1 MQADDSVELSVG
13 PLGKILV
20 TGVLYLI
27 VFMFVL
33 DYTVANVA
41 IPYIAGGLASSVDEG
56 TYVLTFFSI
65 GNAVVISLSGWLFL
79 RFGVIKTLIYSTIGF
94 TIFSFLCG
102 VAGNLELLV
111 FYRFMQ
117 GAMAGPM
124 VPGVQTMITRMYIKR
139 NLNLMVSLFALVA
152 LVGPALGPV
161 IGGYLCITY
170 DWRWIFYINV
180 PIGIG
185 CIFILVAY
193 VWSEKEKIIKSSF
206 DFFGFFLIF
215 LAMTSLQ
222 LVLDKGQDWDWF
234 RSERIRI
241 LSFIAIS
248 CYGYFGLWC
257 SLYEK
262 PLMNLRILLNR
273 RFLLSVFLIIMNY
286 GIYMSSIVLI
296 PLWLEKVMGYD
307 AYWAGIAVSPLGIGA
322 IIASLVVG
330 YLGDRFQI
338 ATYLAIALIFMG
350 FSTLYCTYF
359 YVEVDLYHIM
369 LSRLFFG
376 FGVGMW
382 VSPIFKM
389 PSLALSG
396 DQLAPGLAIFH
407 TYRVVSG
414 AIGVSFATTL
424 LQRRSIHQ
432 YANMVEQFSFI
443 KEKSRIY
450 FSEIL
455 SLGLSDESGINM
467 LAKLMGQQAVT
478 FAFVEVNMLVA
489 LLCFVTFLISLFAY
503 QRKKSIYKNV

>member
-1 MQADDSVELSVG
+1 
-13 PLGKILV
+13 
-20 TGVLYLI
+20 
-27 VFMFVL
+27 MFVL

-206 DFFGFFLIF
+206 DFFGFFLKRLNKDIYSK
-215 LAMTSLQ
+215 M
-222 LVLDKGQDWDWF
+222 V
-234 RSERIRI
+234 I
-241 LSFIAIS
+241 LF
-248 CYGYFGLWC
+248 
-257 SLYEK
+257 
-262 PLMNLRILLNR
+262 
-273 RFLLSVFLIIMNY
+273 
-286 GIYMSSIVLI
+286 
-296 PLWLEKVMGYD
+296 
-307 AYWAGIAVSPLGIGA
+307 
-322 IIASLVVG
+322 
-330 YLGDRFQI
+330 
-338 ATYLAIALIFMG
+338 
-350 FSTLYCTYF
+350 
-359 YVEVDLYHIM
+359 
-369 LSRLFFG
+369 
-376 FGVGMW
+376 
-382 VSPIFKM
+382 
-389 PSLALSG
+389 
-396 DQLAPGLAIFH
+396 
-407 TYRVVSG
+407 
-414 AIGVSFATTL
+414 
-424 LQRRSIHQ
+424 
-432 YANMVEQFSFI
+432 
-443 KEKSRIY
+443 
-450 FSEIL
+450 
-455 SLGLSDESGINM
+455 
-467 LAKLMGQQAVT
+467 
-478 FAFVEVNMLVA
+478 
-489 LLCFVTFLISLFAY
+489 
-503 QRKKSIYKNV
+503 